1 MVAGQLG
8 SEVKSLSA
16 ELVFSLREVFRLKM
30 TESRGLREG
39 ISINFSLS
47 PGDTNPGVHGT

>member
-16 ELVFSLREVFRLKM
+16 ELDFFFKESLWIKNDGKSGAFEIVFR
-30 TESRGLREG
+30 
-39 ISINFSLS
+39 
-47 PGDTNPGVHGT
+47 